1 MKNAFDLANEIV
13 ENSHEHSEE
22 YQKAKT
28 FLEKYEELGLIIG
41 DCDNP
46 FNPTVSEIIDL
57 EENFLKTINQ

>member
-13 ENSHEHSEE
+13 ENSHEHSKE

-28 FLEKYEELGLIIG
+28 FLDKYEILEGLNG
-41 DCDNP
+41 DNDSP
-46 FNPTVSEIIDL
+46 FGPYATEIQDL